1 MGFLLALAML
11 ADLTAPTANPLAAPE
26 GAQTGCWVEPLKLSL
41 PELAAMG
48 RLEQQLAQSY
58 CLRQPGASF
67 VRHLNRYITVGQT
80 RFGTFNLFGEK
91 LGFGLDVVVNP
102 GVLGHPDVAYA
113 IPSFDLPPAWDRA
126 LNTMTYPVLI
136 VGGTAMMTYVI
147 VSLLSEQFFHAQ
159 QPPRRPPGR

>member
-1 MGFLLALAML
+1 MGVLLALVML

-26 GAQTGCWVEPLKLSL
+26 GAQNGCWVEPLKLTL
-41 PELAAMG
+41 PELATMG
-48 RLEQQLAQSY
+48 GIEQQLANSY

-67 VRHLNRYITVGQT
+67 VRHLNRYFTVGRT
-80 RFGTFNLFGEK
+80 RFGTINLFGEK
-91 LGFGLDVVVNP
+91 LGFGFDVVVNP

-126 LNTMTYPVLI
+126 LNTMTYPVLL

-147 VSLLSEQFFHAQ
+147 VSLVSEQFFHAQ
-159 QPPRRPPGR
+159 APRRPPKR